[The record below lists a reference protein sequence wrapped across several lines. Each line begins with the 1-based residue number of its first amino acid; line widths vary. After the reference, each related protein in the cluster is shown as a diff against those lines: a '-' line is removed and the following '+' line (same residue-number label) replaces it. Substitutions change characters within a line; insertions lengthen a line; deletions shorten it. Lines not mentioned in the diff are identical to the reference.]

1 MYKDIWYMP
10 KGESWAARFIED
22 ANGVYLWKDSKG
34 NGSIALNIESVLEN
48 GQKADF
54 WVAPGQFTTKAQ
66 LLEFNKVYG
75 AFDAFKN
82 NKIFSFTTKK
92 GATGGVLYYELAPN
106 RPDLVLKDII
116 NILHP
121 TLFKEYQPHFFEVLK

>member
-10 KGESWAARFIED
+10 KGDSWAARFIED
-22 ANGVYLWKDSKG
+22 ANGAYLWKSSKG
-34 NGSIALNIESVLEN
+34 TGSIALNIESVLEN
-48 GQKADF
+48 GQQADF
-54 WVAPGQFTTKAQ
+54 WIAPGQFTTKAQ
-66 LLEFNKVYG
+66 LLEFNEVYG

-121 TLFKEYQPHFFEVLK
+121 TLLKEYQPYFFEVLK